1 MMPPK
6 VAVTR
11 PVVTAAC
18 HCPVSAKP
26 ISVPT
31 TVDDAI
37 PIASDHRNARCVS
50 LNAEWLMISGHSTN
64 VASEP
69 QTAAWRCDGYVIQ
82 NGGRLS
88 TTSRSVPP
96 AIAVMQPTMIQP
108 SMSICLVPAEMTPEI
123 ADMSVP
129 A

>member
-50 LNAEWLMISGHSTN
+50 LNAEWLM
-64 VASEP
+64 
-69 QTAAWRCDGYVIQ
+69 
-82 NGGRLS
+82 
-88 TTSRSVPP
+88 
-96 AIAVMQPTMIQP
+96 
-108 SMSICLVPAEMTPEI
+108 
-123 ADMSVP
+123 MSVLVQKLGVGAP
-129 A
+129 GLHSSVTVSNSSK